1 MSKTLLL
8 WVALFCCG
16 IGAFAQ
22 PRDFQPSP
30 SAGPTGVLVQTK
42 FGGQI
47 FGFDIDRSGTEGIL
61 AESQDISNGNVLAAV
76 ETFDQTTGKILK
88 VVART
93 ETKDDYVAMD
103 VVGSS
108 VGLVEREHVQGIYVV
123 KRIFQT
129 VNPLDGNKFT
139 GTWTPPI
146 GSQHIIMP
154 NGVSESQGVPNVA
167 VFAYDNSGNFI
178 PYVFS
183 SNVAANTFGPIVQ
196 ITDSLDFGS
205 VPWASLSWK
214 LTVTIDLCWED
225 TKFTPSCRI

>member
-1 MSKTLLL
+1 MEHMSKTLLL

-16 IGAFAQ
+16 TGAFAQ

-61 AESQDISNGNVLAAV
+61 AESQNISNGNVLAAV

-93 ETKDDYVAMD
+93 ETKDDYVAMG

-108 VGLVEREHVQGIYVV
+108 VGSWSASTCREY
-123 KRIFQT
+123 
-129 VNPLDGNKFT
+129 
-139 GTWTPPI
+139 TW
-146 GSQHIIMP
+146 
-154 NGVSESQGVPNVA
+154 
-167 VFAYDNSGNFI
+167 
-178 PYVFS
+178 
-183 SNVAANTFGPIVQ
+183 
-196 ITDSLDFGS
+196 
-205 VPWASLSWK
+205 
-214 LTVTIDLCWED
+214 
-225 TKFTPSCRI
+225 